1 MSRSSLPEAD
11 PKLPVNITKLEAQL
25 LTDIA
30 HSDHSSDGY
39 GYTMWVGCGY
49 ETMSMSQARGVISS
63 LIQKEIVWFSPANLR
78 HGDEFAHVCP
88 RESFVISYE
97 MNETNNRFD
106 SNPFTVGCHGY
117 KYVNLKV
124 IE

>member
-1 MSRSSLPEAD
+1 MSLSSPVSEAR
-11 PKLPVNITKLEAQL
+11 PKSPVNITKLESQL

-30 HSDHSSDGY
+30 HSDHSSDGH
-39 GYTMWVGCGY
+39 GFTMWVGCGY

-63 LIQKEIVWFSPANLR
+63 LIQKEIVWFSPAQPEY
-78 HGDEFAHVCP
+78 GDMYAHVCP
-88 RESFVISYE
+88 RESFVIPCD
-97 MNETNNRFD
+97 TNNRFD
-106 SNPFTVGCHGY
+106 SNPFTEGCFGF